1 MRTPITPKGGTAVS
15 VIAAGF
21 ALAAALSGCSAG
33 PGLDGTY
40 YSDDGQLVV
49 AGTSITY
56 YAFDCSESE
65 RGVAVLDN
73 EPSAQG
79 TLADDGE
86 HVVWKTDDEHLDHD
100 KVGGSTAV
108 VASGGVI
115 RLAGHSFAAKDHE
128 EALRS
133 YDGMC

>member
-1 MRTPITPKGGTAVS
+1 MRTTITPRSGTAVS
-15 VIAAGF
+15 VIAAGV

-49 AGTSITY
+49 EGTAVTY
-56 YAFDCSESE
+56 YAFGCSETQ
-65 RGVAVLDN
+65 RGVAVLYE
-73 EPSAQG
+73 EPSAEG
-79 TLADDGE
+79 TLTDDGE
-86 HVVWKTDDEHLDHD
+86 HVVWKTDDEHLDHG

-108 VASGGVI
+108 VASDGVI
-115 RLAGHSFAAKDHE
+115 RLADHSFAAKDDE

>member
-1 MRTPITPKGGTAVS
+1 MRTTITPRSAMTVS
-15 VIAAGF
+15 VIAAGI

-49 AGTSITY
+49 ARTSVTY
-56 YAFDCSESE
+56 YAFGCSEAE
-65 RGVAVLDN
+65 RGVAVLDE
-73 EPSAQG
+73 EPSAEG
-79 TLADDGE
+79 TLTDDGE

-115 RLAGHSFAAKDHE
+115 RLADHSFAARDEE

-133 YDGMC
+133 FDGMC